1 MAATGDEMPHIGEVP
16 GQEGSQY
23 ILAGFNGGG
32 NDKIFLCARGVAKMI
47 LDGRSYEQTWLPR
60 LFKTSKERLQ

>member
-1 MAATGDEMPHIGEVP
+1 MAATPDELPHVGEVL

-32 NDKIFLCARGVAKMI
+32 NDKIFLCARGIAKMI
-47 LDGRSYEQTWLPR
+47 AKGLSYEETGLPR
-60 LFKTSKERLQ
+60 LFKTTKRRLQ